1 MFSKL
6 GNYTH
11 RQYLLVTVVRY
22 SRVLFVKKL
31 CNYHKAESS
40 SYFPEKQVWDLL
52 KFISQVT
59 SYIHSF
65 YQVQQS

>member
-31 CNYHKAESS
+31 CNYHKAKTS
-40 SYFPEKQVWDLL
+40 SYFPEKQVWDL
-52 KFISQVT
+52 
-59 SYIHSF
+59 
-65 YQVQQS
+65 